1 MPTSTIEV
9 PVRLATLKAIGT
21 SSTKP
26 TSKNTGRP
34 TMNAMVTM
42 AQCTFFSPKKS
53 ISVSAMRSAP
63 PDSAIILPSM
73 VPSPITSAMWPSVPP
88 TPASND
94 LMMSPI
100 GMPTAKPSATD
111 TTTSVMNGL
120 SLNLAISMTS
130 AITAISA

>member
-1 MPTSTIEV
+1 MPTTTIEV

-34 TMNAMVTM
+34 TIKAMVAI
-42 AQCTFFSPKKS
+42 AQCTFFAPKKS
-53 ISVSAMRSAP
+53 ISVFAMRSAP

-73 VPSPITSAMWPSVPP
+73 VPRPTTSAIWPRVPP

-94 LMMSPI
+94 LTMSPI
-100 GMPTAKPSATD
+100 GMPTAKPSSTE
-111 TTTSVMNGL
+111 TTTRVMKGL
-120 SLNLAISMTS
+120 SL
-130 AITAISA
+130 